1 LWIRSQDDEVLLNL
15 DRVTAIKH
23 HKLYE
28 ELDANGPINAVVA
41 YTVSSENYDFIIGRY
56 FTSKR
61 VDEIMEEIEDEIE
74 KDTCTVYYMP
84 LE

>member
-1 LWIRSQDDEVLLNL
+1 LWIRSQDDEILLNL
-15 DRVTAIKH
+15 DRVTALKH
-23 HKLYE
+23 LKLYE
-28 ELDANGPINAVVA
+28 ELDTNGPINAVAV
-41 YTVSSENYDFIIGRY
+41 YTGDSENYNFVIGRY